1 MMSKIEII
9 GLGAG
14 DVNQLPFGIYKKL
27 VHAEMVVYS
36 RTLDHPV
43 IESLQ
48 DEGVRFEA
56 FDHMYEEEEQFGAVY
71 ERITNALLEQAKAV
85 ETLIYTVPGHPMLA
99 EKTVQLLLEQTE
111 IEVEVMGGQSYLDDL
126 FTSLKIDPIEGFQF
140 VDGTSFTRSQLDYR
154 HHIIFC
160 QVYDRFV
167 ASEVKLSLLED
178 LPPDYEVII
187 VEAAGSKQES
197 ITKVSLEELDHTMEI
212 SNLTSVYIPPAPDN
226 LLHHTFDHL
235 REVMATLRSPDGCP
249 WDRKQTH
256 ESLREYS
263 IEEVYEL
270 VDAIDAGDDNNIIE
284 ELGDILMHVILH
296 SQIGEDDG
304 YFTIDDVIRSVTDK
318 MIYRHP
324 HVFSNTKVDS
334 VEDVNRNWEE
344 LKKAEKGEERES
356 VLDGIPKHLPS
367 LAKAFK
373 LQKKAAK
380 VGFEWEDVSGVWE
393 KLDEE
398 LKEVQEAIE
407 ENTLLEM
414 EDEFGDVLFVLANLA
429 RYYKINP
436 ELALNRA
443 NNKFRS
449 RFTYIEEQLTKKGID
464 MKQASL
470 EEMDAYWDEAKER
483 E

>member
-111 IEVEVMGGQSYLDDL
+111 IEVEVMGGQSYLDNL

-393 KLDEE
+393 ELDEE

-464 MKQASL
+464 IKQASL

>member
-111 IEVEVMGGQSYLDDL
+111 IEVEVMGGQNYLDNL

-160 QVYDRFV
+160 KVYDRFV

-334 VEDVNRNWEE
+334 VVDVNRNWEE

-464 MKQASL
+464 IKQASL